1 VIHGYKL
8 APESWK
14 DPMSRQILNGWKEI
28 SSYTKRSVR
37 TVQRWEARLGLP
49 VYRPALKDRSAVVA
63 FSDEL
68 DRWISRA
75 SPGADEEDTV
85 LNGYERNDAGLSR
98 LLDNMDT
105 MVLGGAEHSSKIR
118 LLLEELRQSLK
129 SYHYGL
135 ASRTPVPT
143 ASVPSRGMGPVLT
156 FRQPQRSLT
165 PEQVIFGEDV
175 PAMADQSDRA
185 PGHSAVEKAR

>member
-1 VIHGYKL
+1 
-8 APESWK
+8 
-14 DPMSRQILNGWKEI
+14 MSRQILNGWKEI
-28 SSYTKRSVR
+28 SSYTRRSVR

-75 SPGADEEDTV
+75 SPDAGEEDTV
-85 LNGYERNDAGLSR
+85 LNGYEGNDADLSR
-98 LLDNMDT
+98 VLDNMNT
-105 MVLGGAEHSSKIR
+105 MVLGAAELSSKMR

-129 SYHYGL
+129 IYHYGL
-135 ASRTPVPT
+135 ASRTLAPT
-143 ASVPSRGMGPVLT
+143 ASVPSRSMGPVLT
-156 FRQPQRSLT
+156 FRPLQRSVT
-165 PEQVIFGEDV
+165 PEQVIFGADV
-175 PAMADQSDRA
+175 PAMTDQSDRA